1 MTPECR
7 RCGVGS
13 DLHGLRHFRGVVL
26 DHLLDA
32 FADGEALEAILE
44 ALGSGDPNVRSVA
57 VATLGPFT
65 GKKVDTAI
73 LEAFRDS
80 FHKTRSAAAK
90 AAGERKLEA
99 AVSYLRYRA
108 ERDEVSAVRD
118 AAIRALGKIGSAASL
133 ENLRAIFDE
142 KMNPDRVRVIAAET
156 LLEYGNGE
164 GALAMVAALDEAKS
178 QKRTTLSKGLLKALS
193 AAKSPELEDFARR
206 LLASAELTDKIYGLD
221 LVRGNKFRALYDDV
235 KKLAEDKNA
244 ALSRRAK
251 DVLSSFEAP

>member
-1 MTPECR
+1 M
-7 RCGVGS
+7 
-13 DLHGLRHFRGVVL
+13 
-26 DHLLDA
+26 
-32 FADGEALEAILE
+32 
-44 ALGSGDPNVRSVA
+44 
-57 VATLGPFT
+57 
-65 GKKVDTAI
+65 
-73 LEAFRDS
+73 
-80 FHKTRSAAAK
+80 
-90 AAGERKLEA
+90 EA

-178 QKRTTLSKGLLKALS
+178 QKRTTLSNGLLKALS

-221 LVRGNKFRALYDDV
+221 LVRGNKFRALSDDV